1 MGVLGYVLVVVTLQ
15 NGVLEASGKA
25 QLYKMDAC
33 FLERERLINTL
44 DTWPLPNVQLLCLP
58 VDANGIQT
66 T

>member
-1 MGVLGYVLVVVTLQ
+1 MGFLGYVLVLVTLQ
-15 NGVLEASGKA
+15 NGELEAAGKA
-25 QLYKMDAC
+25 QLYKIDEC